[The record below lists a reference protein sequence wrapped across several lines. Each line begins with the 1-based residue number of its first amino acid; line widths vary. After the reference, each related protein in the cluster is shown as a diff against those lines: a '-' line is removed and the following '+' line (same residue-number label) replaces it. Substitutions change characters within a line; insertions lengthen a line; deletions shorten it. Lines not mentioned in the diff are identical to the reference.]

1 MYSPNSDSSLKRAIR
16 GLPTTDLVR
25 LANDGSRSHT
35 YSTSS
40 LQNRPTSSLMREVNR
55 PSTSSLMSPGCGQTS
70 IAISLGQCPENH
82 VYDIEQ
88 NSCVS
93 VYSHKF
99 ANKALSYALFK
110 ANQKK

>member
-1 MYSPNSDSSLKRAIR
+1 MYSQNTDSSLTRAIK
-16 GLPTTDLVR
+16 GMPTTDLIR
-25 LANDGSRSHT
+25 LANSPARATDHSYTTTSLRNRS
-35 YSTSS
+35 
-40 LQNRPTSSLMREVNR
+40 TSSLMREVN
-55 PSTSSLMSPGCGQTS
+55 SPGCRQTS
-70 IAISLGQCPENH
+70 IAVSLGQCPENH

-110 ANQKK
+110 ANQK